1 MGTAKTAARALV
13 VTRVAAPKALVLIE
27 DSDGGEM
34 PLLEAGRLIA
44 ASPTCIA
51 IGCASAARTE
61 VVVGG
66 LGLTG
71 AGAAPPAY
79 DGRLATPSR
88 RVAIRT
94 IAGATLMEVTVP
106 TTETR
111 VLVSANAPTEPTT
124 LTIAVE
130 RAGSGVAR

>member
-1 MGTAKTAARALV
+1 MGTAKAAVSALV

-34 PLLEAGRLIA
+34 PLLVAGRLVA

-51 IGCASAARTE
+51 IGCASAERIE
-61 VVVGG
+61 VTVGG
-66 LGLTG
+66 LGLTR
-71 AGAAPPAY
+71 ASAAEPAY

-88 RVAIRT
+88 KVAVRT
-94 IAGATLMEVTVP
+94 VAGATLMEVTVP

-111 VLVSANAPTEPTT
+111 VLVSANASTEPTA

-130 RAGSGVAR
+130 RAGSGIAR